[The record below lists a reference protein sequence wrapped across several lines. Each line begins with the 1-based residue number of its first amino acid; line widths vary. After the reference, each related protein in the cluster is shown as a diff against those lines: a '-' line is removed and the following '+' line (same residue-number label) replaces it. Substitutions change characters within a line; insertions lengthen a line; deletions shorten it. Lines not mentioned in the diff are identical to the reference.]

1 MTTIWERM
9 AKEWR
14 ISKPKINKARLEEDI
29 RGNLDN
35 VMKTIEKSNS
45 VPSVLDAINADA
57 DDDDW

>member
-1 MTTIWERM
+1 M

-14 ISKPKINKARLEEDI
+14 ISKPKIDKARLEEDI

-45 VPSVLDAINADA
+45 VPSVLDAINADD